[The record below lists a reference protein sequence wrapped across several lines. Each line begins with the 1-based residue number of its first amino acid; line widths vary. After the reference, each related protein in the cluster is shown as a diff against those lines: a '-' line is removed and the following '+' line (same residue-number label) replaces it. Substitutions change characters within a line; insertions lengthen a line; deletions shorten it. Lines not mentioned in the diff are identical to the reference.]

1 MANHEE
7 LLREAVLVSRDLRR
21 AQDEVSRLSAKRRD
35 LVQKLRDCG
44 VSHGAIAVQLGVS
57 RSAVQQLLRR

>member
-21 AQDEVSRLSAKRRD
+21 AQDEVSRLSAERRD

>member
-21 AQDEVSRLSAKRRD
+21 AQDEVSRLSAERRV

>member
-21 AQDEVSRLSAKRRD
+21 AQDEVNRLSAERRD